1 MSGTILE
8 DPPRLLHRDSAY
20 GYTKRHHLAL
30 VGEPEAVSVTA
41 QQAISTQA
49 RSEFAEMR
57 QLALE
62 RADRAMWWNRL
73 RRVEQRAAMMGIDVY
88 KPQIAIREQIMYME
102 RLTDDAA

>member
-1 MSGTILE
+1 MRGTIFE
-8 DPPRLLHRDSAY
+8 DPRLLHRDSAY

-30 VGEPEAVSVTA
+30 AGEPEAVSVEA

-73 RRVEQRAAMMGIDVY
+73 RRVEQRAAQMGIDVY
-88 KPQIAIREQIMYME
+88 RPQIVIREQIIAME